1 MRANHTIGEAM
12 FGKPVLCGRLG
23 TRLFATSS
31 RRAAQ
36 SLFKVFPES
45 FPHGGPPADPFAV
58 EPKRLRREYRLLQSE
73 HHPDILA
80 QAPPAP
86 EQADGYSSIVNRA
99 YTVIRNPYTRL
110 AHVIELHHPHHLDIT
125 QDEVAKRLIAQFQTS
140 SRASALGYKQMLMLV
155 LDAHESL
162 EMAELERELEEL
174 EADNDRR
181 VHDATA
187 TVEAL
192 LRLPQVDWDRVVME
206 AIKLKYWV
214 NIQNAIKEWQ
224 QGKPVHLT
232 H

>member
-1 MRANHTIGEAM
+1 
-12 FGKPVLCGRLG
+12 
-23 TRLFATSS
+23 
-31 RRAAQ
+31 
-36 SLFKVFPES
+36 
-45 FPHGGPPADPFAV
+45 
-58 EPKRLRREYRLLQSE
+58 
-73 HHPDILA
+73 
-80 QAPPAP
+80 
-86 EQADGYSSIVNRA
+86 
-99 YTVIRNPYTRL
+99 
-110 AHVIELHHPHHLDIT
+110 
-125 QDEVAKRLIAQFQTS
+125 
-140 SRASALGYKQMLMLV
+140 MLMLV